1 MPELDL
7 SQTLLPPGYP
17 DVTLRHFALLLA
29 TWMLARIAEVVHNL
43 LQATQRSEAKDDAA
57 SLPVQQ
63 GEPTLKAGSSV
74 PKQSNGYSGV
84 HAWTSMEA
92 RNFKVRC
99 GPNYPKYGKKAPSG
113 AALGTVEAM
122 DVFLTQRRI
131 SHSLA
136 LGHIALP
143 PATPGWS
150 EIYPEFLVITQ
161 MLPKKFSNVLMADA
175 KADGE
180 TYMLMTYVRIPPK
193 LGVGYRSDAE
203 PQDVEQLLVR
213 FLMRA
218 DQDPGV
224 AHCWKMIGVVLNL
237 DEVGKQ
243 LPSSIQ
249 RLIAR
254 YNGKPVLSR
263 PQHDFHR
270 DPHNRYLQADLNGHW
285 YNYGARTGVSHI
297 IDFSKL
303 LEVGYGYVVESRK
316 EVEMPEVMSCCCRIV
331 KFDLGMA
338 VPFPPKA

>member
-99 GPNYPKYGKKAPSG
+99 GPEECCLISSLRIAMMAAMAVCHHHPYECSHHYYCSRQVRCGPNYPKYGKKAPSG

-161 MLPKKFSNVLMADA
+161 VS
-175 KADGE
+175 
-180 TYMLMTYVRIPPK
+180 
-193 LGVGYRSDAE
+193 S
-203 PQDVEQLLVR
+203 
-213 FLMRA
+213 
-218 DQDPGV
+218 
-224 AHCWKMIGVVLNL
+224 
-237 DEVGKQ
+237 KQ
-243 LPSSIQ
+243 
-249 RLIAR
+249 
-254 YNGKPVLSR
+254 
-263 PQHDFHR
+263 
-270 DPHNRYLQADLNGHW
+270 
-285 YNYGARTGVSHI
+285 
-297 IDFSKL
+297 
-303 LEVGYGYVVESRK
+303 
-316 EVEMPEVMSCCCRIV
+316 
-331 KFDLGMA
+331 
-338 VPFPPKA
+338 